1 MKSKI
6 ILGMA
11 AAIVT
16 NLTLAAYAGEDKE
29 VKITFDQVP
38 AAVQAAVKAY
48 ATEAEITGIEDSDA
62 DGTKVIEFDIKK
74 ADKSFEVAFL
84 KDGKLFSTEEVVA
97 MSDLPEAVQKAI
109 AKKGKKSTIGKPEKV
124 TQGDK
129 ISYEVVI
136 EKKGKKTEYT
146 FAPDGKITDKEAVGN
161 EDAAK
166 EKDEDGDKK
175 ESGKKGEDKDH
186 GCPGGFHHVAGV
198 FPSPGHYQYV
208 SATGHTEAGHFG
220 EQRGTRGTHGQAG
233 N

>member
-1 MKSKI
+1 MKSKLM
-6 ILGMA
+6 LGMA

-16 NLTLAAYAGEDKE
+16 NLTVAAIAGEDKE

-38 AAVQAAVKAY
+38 PAVQTAVKAY
-48 ATEAEITGIEDSDA
+48 ATESEITGIEDSDA

-97 MSDLPEAVQKAI
+97 MTELPDAVQQAI
-109 AKKGKKSTIGKPEKV
+109 AKKGKKGKIGKPEKV

-146 FAPDGKITDKEAVGN
+146 FSPDGKITDKEAVGN

-175 ESGKKGEDKDH
+175 ESGKKGEDKD
-186 GCPGGFHHVAGV
+186 
-198 FPSPGHYQYV
+198 
-208 SATGHTEAGHFG
+208 
-220 EQRGTRGTHGQAG
+220 
-233 N
+233 

>member
-74 ADKSFEVAFL
+74 AGKSFEVAFL

-97 MSDLPEAVQKAI
+97 MSDLPVAVQKAI
-109 AKKGKKSTIGKPEKV
+109 AKKCKKGTIGKPEKV

-136 EKKGKKTEYT
+136 EKKGKKTEFT
-146 FAPDGKITDKEAVGN
+146 FSPDGKITDKEAVGN
-161 EDAAK
+161 EEAAK

-175 ESGKKGEDKDH
+175 ESGKKGEDKD
-186 GCPGGFHHVAGV
+186 
-198 FPSPGHYQYV
+198 
-208 SATGHTEAGHFG
+208 
-220 EQRGTRGTHGQAG
+220 
-233 N
+233 